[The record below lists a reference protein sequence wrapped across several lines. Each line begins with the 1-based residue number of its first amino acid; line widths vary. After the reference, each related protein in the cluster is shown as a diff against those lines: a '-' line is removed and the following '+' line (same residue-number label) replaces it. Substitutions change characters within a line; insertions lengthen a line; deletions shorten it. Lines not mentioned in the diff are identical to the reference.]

1 MELRVE
7 NVCKKYGKK
16 IILDSVSFN
25 ASGGER
31 IGIIGANGAG
41 KSTLLNILAG
51 VTEHNAGRFLI
62 DGVDLWKKEGRRLR
76 GKVGIVPQGTP
87 LVEELSAKDNLLLW
101 YSREQMERELNSG
114 VLSLLGIDKFLK
126 VPVKKMSG
134 GMKKRLSIGCSVAS
148 HPSVLL
154 LDEPTASLDIVCREE
169 VCDYI
174 RRFTNA
180 GGIAVIS
187 THEVSEI
194 QFCTRL
200 YMLKNASLSP
210 YEKETDASRLAF
222 ELTS

>member
-1 MELRVE
+1 MISANNVTYRV
-7 NVCKKYGKK
+7 GKK
-16 IILDSVSFN
+16 ALFEDVNIKFTEGNCYGL
-25 ASGGER
+25 
-31 IGIIGANGAG
+31 IGANGAG